1 MVFIG
6 FPGII
11 LSFIDFFH
19 SILKSFVSTGYKI
32 FFKTPN

>member
-6 FPGII
+6 FSGII

-19 SILKSFVSTGYKI
+19 SILKSFVSIGYKF